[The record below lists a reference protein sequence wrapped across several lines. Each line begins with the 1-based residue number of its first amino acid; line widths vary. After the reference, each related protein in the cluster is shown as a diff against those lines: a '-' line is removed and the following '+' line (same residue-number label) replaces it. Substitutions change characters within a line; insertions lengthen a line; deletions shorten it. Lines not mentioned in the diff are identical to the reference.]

1 MTLCIMHNTK
11 VEFDKRIEEINTYF
25 QLLTTID
32 RGDCQIHCRTIDGGE
47 NVEPINVELVKIL
60 KANGFL
66 LLYNLIE
73 ATIRKSLE
81 AIFSAIHL
89 ENLTFQQLSDNL
101 KKLWINQKTLP
112 LKEGI
117 DAVTYDKIRGLLE
130 DVAKSIIDNQIM
142 QLETECIRISGNID
156 ARSIRE
162 IAAKIGFEQSRDG
175 SLLETIKNKR
185 NHLAHGEFTFGEIGK
200 EVSVNDMIRFKDNTC
215 THLTDVL
222 NNIEDYI
229 VSRKFMK

>member
-1 MTLCIMHNTK
+1 MNNTK
-11 VEFDKRIEEINTYF
+11 EEFNKRIEEINIYF

-32 RGDCQIHCRTIDGGE
+32 KGNCHIHCKTISGE
-47 NVEPINVELVKIL
+47 ENTEPINIELIKIL

-81 AIFSAIHL
+81 AIFSAIHI
-89 ENLTFQQLSDNL
+89 ENLTFLQLSDKL
-101 KKLWINQKTLP
+101 KTLWINQKTLP
-112 LKEGI
+112 LKEGV

-142 QLETECIRISGNID
+142 QLETECVKISGNID
-156 ARSIRE
+156 ARSIRD
-162 IAAKIGFEQSRDG
+162 IASKIGFEQSKDG
-175 SLLETIKNKR
+175 SLLETIKKKR

-200 EVSVNDMIRFKDNTC
+200 EVSVNDMIKYKDSAYD
-215 THLTDVL
+215 HLTDVL
-222 NNIEDYI
+222 KSIEDYI
-229 VSRKFMK
+229 ASRKFVK

>member
-1 MTLCIMHNTK
+1 MNNTK
-11 VEFDKRIEEINTYF
+11 VEFEKRIEEINIYF
-25 QLLTTID
+25 QLLITID
-32 RGDCQIHCRTIDGGE
+32 KGDCHIHCKTIDGTE
-47 NVEPINVELVKIL
+47 KIESIDIELIKIL

-81 AIFSAIHL
+81 AIFSAIQL
-89 ENLTFQQLSDNL
+89 ENLTFQQLSDKL
-101 KKLWINQKTLP
+101 IKLWINQIALP

-142 QLETECIRISGNID
+142 QLETECVRISGNID

-162 IAAKIGFEQSRDG
+162 IATKIGFEQSKDG
-175 SLLETIKNKR
+175 SLLETIKKKR

-200 EVSVNDMIRFKDNTC
+200 EVSVNDMIRYKDSAC
-215 THLTDVL
+215 AHLTDVL
-222 NNIEDYI
+222 KNIEDYI
-229 VSRKFMK
+229 ASRKFVK

>member
-1 MTLCIMHNTK
+1 MNNTK
-11 VEFDKRIEEINTYF
+11 VEFDKRIDEINIYF

-32 RGDCQIHCRTIDGGE
+32 KGDCHIHCQTINGVV
-47 NVEPINVELVKIL
+47 NVEPVDVELIKIL

-66 LLYNLIE
+66 LLYNLLE

-81 AIFSAIHL
+81 AIFSAIHI

-101 KKLWINQKTLP
+101 KKLWINQKALP
-112 LKEGI
+112 LKEGL

-130 DVAKSIIDNQIM
+130 DVAKSIIENQIM

-162 IAAKIGFEQSRDG
+162 IATKIGFEQTSDG
-175 SLLETIKNKR
+175 SSLLTIKNKR

-200 EVSVNDMIRFKDNTC
+200 EVSVNDMIKYKDGAC
-215 THLTDVL
+215 AYLTDVL
-222 NNIEDYI
+222 TNVKDYI
-229 VSRKFMK
+229 DNKKFVK